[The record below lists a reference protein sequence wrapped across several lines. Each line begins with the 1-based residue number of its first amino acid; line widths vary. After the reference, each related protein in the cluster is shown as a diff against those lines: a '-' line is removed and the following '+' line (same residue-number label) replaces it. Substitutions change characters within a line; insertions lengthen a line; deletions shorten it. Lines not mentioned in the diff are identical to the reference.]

1 MDTTLMTHA
10 AQAVAAIGLLGTGLG
25 VVLGVAARY
34 LSTPVDDRAEA
45 IAALL
50 PGSNCAQCGYAGG
63 PSRWRAAMV
72 EGRAAPNCCPPGG
85 VSTAQRVAE
94 LLGVKLTTDGAD
106 AALPLVARV
115 DERRCIGPTR
125 CIRKCGSDAIVGAA
139 KQMHTVLP
147 EACYACGLCVA
158 ECPTDAI
165 VMVPV
170 KTTLATLAL
179 AQASSQTPGRG
190 RLKGHCHVAFSGSGR
205 GQAQLPQGTQQRK
218 PDCAHASP
226 QAGVCAA
233 AAACRQPGRTGGRGR
248 AVGWQGPV
256 DRACRAWHL
265 GQCACLHLRHGDRH

>member
-1 MDTTLMTHA
+1 MDSTMMIHA
-10 AQAVAAIGLLGTGLG
+10 AQAVGAIGLLGTGLG

-50 PGSNCAQCGYAGG
+50 PGSNCAQCGYAGCKQAA
-63 PSRWRAAMV
+63 AAMV

-85 VSTAQRVAE
+85 VSTAQRVAD
-94 LLGVKLTTDGAD
+94 LLGLRLSADGAD
-106 AALPLVARV
+106 AQVPRVARV
-115 DERRCIGPTR
+115 DEERCIGCTR

-170 KTTLATLAL
+170 KTTLATWHWPKPA
-179 AQASSQTPGRG
+179 AKHP
-190 RLKGHCHVAFSGSGR
+190 VA
-205 GQAQLPQGTQQRK
+205 
-218 PDCAHASP
+218 
-226 QAGVCAA
+226 AG
-233 AAACRQPGRTGGRGR
+233 
-248 AVGWQGPV
+248 
-256 DRACRAWHL
+256 
-265 GQCACLHLRHGDRH
+265 